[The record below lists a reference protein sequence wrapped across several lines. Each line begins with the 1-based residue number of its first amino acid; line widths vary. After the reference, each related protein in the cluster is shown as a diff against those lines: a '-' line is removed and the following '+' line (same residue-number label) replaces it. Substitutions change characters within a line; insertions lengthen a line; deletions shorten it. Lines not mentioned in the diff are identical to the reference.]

1 MEIKTFNISYDIL
14 GNAQFDFYGSI
25 YAQSNLV
32 HKLKFSF
39 VNLGENEQVYVNV
52 RRADGSVNANSV
64 LLENQELELS
74 DWFTAY
80 PGVLEISPFIYDSQT
95 QQRKFIQIIT
105 FNVVRTVDTE
115 NGVDI
120 TLDTPKNEFTA
131 FDYSKSIS
139 KYNKLVVEYNSEGQA
154 NGTDNAFIGSVY
166 RGSNAADLIEVTF
179 EEAIPQNENVVFI
192 AKRPDGSSTSEYLSM
207 TRVNDNTFTFYLLDW
222 FTVHSGNLECNVKVF
237 GPVIDDAQQAKS
249 YGIFNIQIKDTVQS
263 SNEQV
268 TASIDNIQDIIN
280 RVQTLENTLK
290 DFSSLKFEIVEVLPS
305 SNISTNVI
313 YLVKTKEEQDKNY
326 YDEYA
331 YIRNKWEVIGTTKFD
346 VSEATPHVGENA
358 PLKKMV
364 WLDTNIEDE
373 IVESNQIT
381 YGRRTVS
388 NDEELTFNESEKE
401 NLLFNEVDIIASEE
415 LIFNQSNEE
424 QLIYNE

>member
-1 MEIKTFNISYDIL
+1 MDIKTFNISYDIL

-32 HKLKFSF
+32 YKLKFSF
-39 VNLGENEQVYVNV
+39 VNLGENEQIYINV

-74 DWFTAY
+74 DWYTAY
-80 PGVLEISPFIYDSQT
+80 PGVLEISPFIYDSNT
-95 QQRKFIQIIT
+95 QQRKFLQIIT
-105 FNVVRTVDTE
+105 FNVIRTVDTE

-120 TLDTPKNEFTA
+120 TLDAPKNEFTA
-131 FDYSKSIS
+131 FDYSQSIS
-139 KYNKLVVEYNSEGQA
+139 KYNKLLVEYSLDGQA
-154 NGTDNAFIGSVY
+154 NGVDDAFIGSVY
-166 RGSNAADLIEVTF
+166 RGSNAADLIEVKF
-179 EEAIPQNENVVFI
+179 AEAIPYYENVVFI
-192 AKRPDGSSTSEYLSM
+192 AKRPDGTATSEYLSM

-222 FTVHSGNLECNVKVF
+222 FTFYPGNLECNVKVF
-237 GPVIDDAQQAKS
+237 GPVVDEAQQAKS
-249 YGIFNIQIKDTVQS
+249 YGIFNIQVKDTIQS

-268 TASIDNIQDIIN
+268 TANIDNIQDIIN

-290 DFSSLKFEIVEVLPS
+290 DFSSLKFEIVSALPTT
-305 SNISTNVI
+305 NISTNII
-313 YLVKTKEEQDKNY
+313 YLLPIEQVGDKNS

-331 YIRNKWEVIGTTKFD
+331 YIRGKWELIGTTKFD
-346 VSEATPHVGENA
+346 VSEATPHVGEKA

-373 IVESNQIT
+373 IVENNQVA
-381 YGRRTVS
+381 YGRRIVS
-388 NDEELTFNESEKE
+388 NDEELTFNELEKE